1 MEWESLRCV
10 LQMSR
15 IAVLIG
21 LVYRSLIS
29 PSTWLIAFLF
39 HHFSVTWSTKETDTD
54 LSNFQA
60 FTSFTKSTN
69 PQVHGFA
76 YPRIHESTSPR
87 IHESMNPRSTNPQI
101 HESTNP
107 RIHES
112 TNPQIHE
119 STNPRI
125 HEPTNPRIHEST
137 SQSSYLGVP
146 LTPHCMLPTAFCTLY
161 QGTRL
166 ALWCFASVKCFVIW
180 LTFS

>member
-1 MEWESLRCV
+1 MERGSMRCV

-15 IAVLIG
+15 IAVSIG
-21 LVYRSLIS
+21 IVYRSLIS
-29 PSTWLIAFLF
+29 PSTWLTAFLF

-87 IHESMNPRSTNPQI
+87 IHESTNPRI
-101 HESTNP
+101 HRSTNP

-112 TNPQIHE
+112 TSPRIHE
-119 STNPRI
+119 STNPRVNRPI
-125 HEPTNPRIHEST
+125 WVCLSLHTVCCR
-137 SQSSYLGVP
+137 
-146 LTPHCMLPTAFCTLY
+146 PHFAHCTRN
-161 QGTRL
+161 TKNWHC
-166 ALWCFASVKCFVIW
+166 ALLCQC
-180 LTFS
+180 